1 MLPKLLKP
9 ATIGEETFV
18 CNRRTPRGDWRW
30 RVRKEKSRN
39 LRGPNKLHGHVRE
52 SDVPIVVK
60 KQGNACGAK
69 GDDCKYATVEM

>member
-9 ATIGEETFV
+9 ATVGEVTFV
-18 CNRRTPRGDWRW
+18 CNQRTPRGDWRW

-39 LRGPNKLHGHVRE
+39 LRGPNRLHGQVRE
-52 SDVPIVVK
+52 SDVPIVVE